1 MGQPQSILLSL
12 FSNIYSNRMPLFTA
26 YDYKPTSTLL
36 RDRLLEPTSCLPIDL
51 VREDNIPANDTRVTR
66 TCSLHQ
72 IWLIVSDSFINA
84 YSLLHH
90 RHSTDPLQQPQ
101 TPPKPPSHHGLI
113 IVPSPPHPHSPR
125 PPHLRSRDPSNK
137 QSDTHRPSSA
147 SAPCAYAPSS
157 IPY

>member
-1 MGQPQSILLSL
+1 MRGCQSSVRISV
-12 FSNIYSNRMPLFTA
+12 FTA
-26 YDYKPTSTLL
+26 YDYESTSTLL
-36 RDRLLEPTSCLPIDL
+36 RGKTFKPTSYLPVDL
-51 VREDNIPANDTRVTR
+51 VREDTVPANDIRVTR
-66 TCSLHQ
+66 RCSLHQ
-72 IWLIVSDSFINA
+72 IWLIMSDSLINA

-90 RHSTDPLQQPQ
+90 RHSTDPLQQPR
-101 TPPKPPSHHGLI
+101 TPHKPPSHHGLI